1 MNVSNLSRQLLC
13 QKAAVQQLQQLN
25 RSKMS
30 CSKVLTSAGQSMYSS
45 DNTCGLHNTG
55 YANIM
60 KYHLQNIYM
69 VLHNLIHIHAHTDFV
84 WTHPLWAS
92 VSDVTSLPT
101 CHTAS
106 LRLYVVH
113 HQAALSQPEHQPIS
127 SLLCFQTDNSLS
139 ELHTSLQTT
148 CQCSV
153 HSLVRCVWD
162 RSN

>member
-127 SLLCFQTDNSLS
+127 SLLI
-139 ELHTSLQTT
+139 QTT

>member
-1 MNVSNLSRQLLC
+1 MPLETCILPACSDSVTKPHEC
-13 QKAAVQQLQQLN
+13 VQSFQTIALPK
-25 RSKMS
+25 SS
-30 CSKVLTSAGQSMYSS
+30 CSAAPAIEPL
-45 DNTCGLHNTG
+45 
-55 YANIM
+55 
-60 KYHLQNIYM
+60 YM